1 MVNRHNSP
9 TLIVE
14 VYRVLE
20 YRPAPKSCGAKVKY
34 SLEADAIEAAERHNK
49 RFVCGDM
56 QPYWC
61 GLHWAWHIGHDNRL
75 RNRLKNAR
83 LEADSAWFQRW
94 WARTGGNAA

>member
-20 YRPAPKSCGAKVKY
+20 YRPAPKSCRKAKR
-34 SLEADAIEAAERHNK
+34 SEADAIEAAERHNK

-61 GLHWAWHIGHDNRL
+61 RRHWAWHIGHDNRR